1 MRAPRPIK
9 NRLSCKFLPHV
20 AFEYTRISF
29 FHNTYALRTTMIER
43 NSFKRESLLLPL
55 RKCYNLQFG
64 DISPRCDVDSK
75 KNKGLWRGSRVAS
88 SFEKFV

>member
-29 FHNTYALRTTMIER
+29 FHKHVRTTYNDDER